1 MIRVMIIN
9 DDHDDDYDD
18 DNNNVIDAEGRDSGN
33 HEDIGFLL
41 FWYIAII
48 IINYELYENVK

>member
-41 FWYIAII
+41 F
-48 IINYELYENVK
+48 